1 MTRSD
6 YLSGKFRAHAQL
18 AHKHGT
24 ASDMRFDL
32 SSTSFV
38 TSERVLSSEGDMSP
52 AVIEIPVNASLV
64 ARIQPASDLKHVGR
78 ISWYEPGI
86 PKSADYLVED
96 GKTPSLF
103 RVVSDPPGDD
113 DRPKVVTTPMSTAD
127 KALAAVEANA
137 VDFIEGL
144 EDRSLENLSRE
155 GSRFISDGVGRAI
168 SDVKFLIGRFGET
181 VHLAVPA
188 DLPFYRVVKQL
199 SRTDPARCEVDIR
212 RNFDTEGSDWSFGMQ
227 FEPWEAAIAH
237 DLVVAYGERRF
248 GPPRELSPFAER
260 AWDMAIM
267 TRMGMNS
274 LLPLFLKKAM
284 LDLRQAGMHGSY
296 VEDATSAVYSAV
308 AKNDWTSTE
317 LSDALSHLDDLWR
330 VNERLSDFTK
340 SKGWDVELSPF
351 SVMAARVEAFPWRHA
366 PKEKAEPDPRPG
378 V

>member
-18 AHKHGT
+18 AQKYGT

-32 SSTSFV
+32 STTSFV
-38 TSERVLSSEGDMSP
+38 TSARVMSSEGDMSP
-52 AVIEIPVNASLV
+52 AVIEIPVNASLA
-64 ARIQPASDLKHVGR
+64 ARFQPASDLKHVGR
-78 ISWYEPGI
+78 ISWYEPGT
-86 PKSADYLVED
+86 PKSADYLVEE

-103 RVVSDPPGDD
+103 RVVSEFTDD
-113 DRPKVVTTPMSTAD
+113 DDQPEVVVTPMSVAAKT
-127 KALAAVEANA
+127 LAAVEAKA
-137 VDFIEGL
+137 VDFIESIK
-144 EDRSLENLSRE
+144 DRYVENLSRE
-155 GSRFISDGVGRAI
+155 ASGFITEGVERAI
-168 SDVKFLIGRFGET
+168 SDVKFLVGRFGET

-212 RNFDTEGSDWSFGMQ
+212 RDFDTEGSDWSFGMQ
-227 FEPWEAAIAH
+227 FEPWEADIAH

-248 GPPRELSPFAER
+248 GPPRELAPFADR
-260 AWDMAIM
+260 AWDMALVA
-267 TRMGMNS
+267 RMGMNS

-330 VNERLSDFTK
+330 VDERLSDFTK
-340 SKGWDVELSPF
+340 SKGWDVEISPF
-351 SVMAARVEAFPWRHA
+351 SVMSARLEVFPWRHA